1 MDDSFLTKLEAC
13 RTYMYLGFKML
24 KSILDLRQDK
34 VNDLGTDNV
43 IY

>member
-13 RTYMYLGFKML
+13 RTYVGFKML